1 MSAGA
6 PRVIVIDDDPSVRT
20 SMVRLL
26 RTAGDEVEALGS
38 ARAFLERPPTAV
50 PACLVLDVRLPALT
64 GLELQGLLASTG
76 RGPAI
81 VFITGHPDVPASV
94 SAMKG
99 GAVDFLTKPVR
110 AQDLLEAIA
119 RAVAQSAQVR
129 LMSCA
134 RVGSVPP
141 GAFTPTKLLLSAKL
155 GKRAG
160 SWTCWREPPWQASQP
175 TPSSIKSSSPKS
187 RRVAEINV
195 SSSAFAS
202 PEGGWSE
209 PSRFSSLPTAC
220 LSSSASVTSKRKR
233 RCSGSSKLAE
243 P

>member
-26 RTAGDEVEALGS
+26 RTAGYEVEALGS

-99 GAVDFLTKPVR
+99 GAVRLSHQ
-110 AQDLLEAIA
+110 AGA
-119 RAVAQSAQVR
+119 RAGPAGGHRPGSGA
-129 LMSCA
+129 
-134 RVGSVPP
+134 VGP
-141 GAFTPTKLLLSAKL
+141 GAP
-155 GKRAG
+155 GPG
-160 SWTCWREPPWQASQP
+160 
-175 TPSSIKSSSPKS
+175 
-187 RRVAEINV
+187 
-195 SSSAFAS
+195 
-202 PEGGWSE
+202 
-209 PSRFSSLPTAC
+209 
-220 LSSSASVTSKRKR
+220 
-233 RCSGSSKLAE
+233 RCR
-243 P
+243 